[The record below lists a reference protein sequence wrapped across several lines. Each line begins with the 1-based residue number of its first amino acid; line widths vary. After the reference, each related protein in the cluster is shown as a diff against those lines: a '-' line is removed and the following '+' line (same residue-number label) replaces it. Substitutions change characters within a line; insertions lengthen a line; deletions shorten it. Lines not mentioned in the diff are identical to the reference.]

1 VIDTLSAARPEMPKD
16 LGDRQADIAEPL
28 IAMDDHAQF

>member
-1 VIDTLSAARPEMPKD
+1 VIDTLSAARPEIPKD

-28 IAMDDHAQF
+28 IATADAAQL